1 MRRTAVALVIV
12 LATIPLVGTAQGR
25 SSYAGRPLVEA
36 LAELQEQGLQL
47 VFSTAVVRTSMMVN
61 REPTGDDPRNILDQ
75 LLEPHGLRAEDGP
88 GGTVLI
94 LVATPDESV
103 IATGRIVGM
112 VTVGGNRVTVADLVV
127 AVEGTELRA
136 TSFADGRFTIDDVPE
151 GLYTVT
157 ATSPAFTTQSIDEVV
172 VRPGRAARLRF
183 DLVPVSVFLN
193 EVIVTPSHFR
203 LLEQQPESRQFLSRD
218 EVRQMPHAADDL
230 YRAVKRL
237 PGAAGGDFS
246 AKINVRG
253 GEQDEL
259 LVVLDGL
266 ELYEPFHLKDFQNV
280 FSIIDSEAVGGVD
293 FLTGGFP
300 VEYGDRMSGVM
311 DISIATPTGPTTTAI
326 ELSTINGRFLSQ
338 GSFKQNRGQW
348 FVSARAWY
356 PDAIAGSRSDQANE
370 VLTDYYD
377 VLAKIQHRVGRRSI
391 LSANL
396 LVAYDDLGYREAD
409 EEEVQEVTAEY
420 GSYSAW
426 LNLRSEWTE
435 ALFSQTVLSAGR
447 LRRHRTGMVDDV
459 VEGMLEVDDR
469 RSFQFVGLGQ
479 DWSYEL
485 SDRNFLKWGF
495 DAIYQEAIYDYE
507 SVSTLEDANVPP
519 GSGPPLTIIN
529 THLDPE
535 GPSFAVYAADRIRI
549 IDELVLELGLRWD
562 RQHWIGDNQLSPR
575 INLVYAFSPRTVAR
589 AAWGRFHQSQR
600 LNELQVEDGV
610 DEFFPAQ
617 LAKHWMVSLE
627 HSFKPGLAS
636 RFEIFRKDLTNL
648 RPRYENLFNP
658 IQLFPES
665 SSDRIRVAPDRG
677 LVRGFEIVLKGSTS
691 PSLSWWAS
699 YVLARAEDLADGVW
713 ERRSWDQ
720 RHALT
725 AGLNLSLPHNWSL
738 SFAGLYHA
746 GWPTTDLYGE
756 VVIDEDGEQDIETS
770 LGPRNASSYPA
781 YARFDLRVGKLFP
794 TNLGEF
800 KVFLEIINLTN
811 RKNICCTED
820 FEFEIEDDLTVT
832 VIPEYR
838 SWAPFIPTLGFGWR
852 F

>member
-1 MRRTAVALVIV
+1 MRRLASALVFI
-12 LATIPLVGTAQGR
+12 LAIAPVAGIAQDS
-25 SSYAGRPLVEA
+25 SSYADRPLAEV
-36 LAELQEQGLQL
+36 LADLQDRGLQL
-47 VFSTAVVRTSMMVN
+47 VFSTAVVTPSMVVE
-61 REPTGDDPRNILDQ
+61 REPRGEDPRSILDQ

-88 GGTVLI
+88 GGTILI
-94 LVATPDESV
+94 LVATAGDTVP
-103 IATGRIVGM
+103 ATGRIAGM
-112 VTVGGNRVTVADLVV
+112 VTVGGSRAEVADLVV

-136 TSFADGRFTIDDVPE
+136 TSLVNGRFEIDDVPD
-151 GLYTVT
+151 GVYTIT
-157 ATSPAFTTQSIDEVV
+157 ATSSAYMTQSIDDVSV
-172 VRPGRAARLRF
+172 KPGRAARVRF

-203 LLEQQPESRQFLSRD
+203 LLDQQPESRQFLSRD

-237 PGAAGGDFS
+237 PGSAGGDFT

-311 DISIATPTGPTTTAI
+311 DISIVTPTGPTATAI

-338 GSFKQNRGQW
+338 GTFNQNRGQW

-356 PDAIAGSRSDQANE
+356 PDAIAGSRGDQANE

-377 VLAKIQHRVGRRSI
+377 VLAKIQHRVGRRSV

-426 LNLRSEWTE
+426 LNLRSEWSE

-447 LRRHRTGMVDDV
+447 LKRHRTGMVDDI

-469 RSFQFVGLGQ
+469 RSFQFLGLGQ

-485 SDRNFLKWGF
+485 SDRNVLKWGF
-495 DAIYQEAIYDYE
+495 DVIYQEAIYDYE
-507 SVSTLEDANVPP
+507 SVSTLEDVTAPP

-535 GPSFAVYAADRIRI
+535 DPSFAVYAADRIRI
-549 IDELVLELGLRWD
+549 IEPLVLELGLRWD
-562 RQHWIGDNQLSPR
+562 RQNWIGDNQLSPR
-575 INLVYAFSPRTVAR
+575 INLVYTFTPRTVAR

-600 LNELQVEDGV
+600 LNELQVEDGI

-636 RFEIFRKDLTNL
+636 RFEIFRKDLSNL

-665 SSDRIRVAPDRG
+665 SSDRILVAPDRG

-699 YVLARAEDLADGVW
+699 YVLARAEDLIDGVW

-725 AGLNLSLPHNWSL
+725 AGLNLNLPHNWSL

-746 GWPTTDLYGE
+746 GWPTTELYGE
-756 VVIDEDGEQDIETS
+756 VIIDEDGEHDVETS
-770 LGPRNASSYPA
+770 RGPRNASSYPA
-781 YARFDLRVGKLFP
+781 YARFDLRVSKLFP
-794 TNLGEF
+794 TDLGEL
-800 KVFLEIINLTN
+800 KIYLEIINLTN

-820 FEFEIEDDLTVT
+820 FEFEIEDDLSVT

-838 SWAPFIPTLGFGWR
+838 SWAPFIPTLGLGWR

>member
-1 MRRTAVALVIV
+1 MWRNTLILVVV
-12 LATIPLVGTAQGR
+12 LALALPTASAQDRGPF
-25 SSYAGRPLVEA
+25 AGHT
-36 LAELQEQGLQL
+36 LADVLAQLQAEGLQI
-47 VFSTAVVRTSMMVN
+47 VFSTAVVQSSMVVQ
-61 REPTGDDPRNILDQ
+61 REPRGDDPRDLLDQ

-88 GGTVLI
+88 GGTILI
-94 LVATPDESV
+94 LIATPDDVVPTNGS
-103 IATGRIVGM
+103 IVGL
-112 VTVGGNRVTVADLVV
+112 VTVAGNLVDVADLVI
-127 AVEGTELRA
+127 AVEGNRLRA
-136 TSFADGRFTIDDVPE
+136 TEFSNGRFTIDDVPE

-157 ATSPAFTTQSIDEVV
+157 ARSTGYTTQSIDDVS

-237 PGAAGGDFS
+237 PGSAGGDFT

-266 ELYEPFHLKDFQNV
+266 ELYEPFHLKDFQSV

-326 ELSTINGRFLSQ
+326 ELSTINGRLLTQ
-338 GSFKQNRGQW
+338 GSFNQDRGQW

-356 PDAIAGSRSDQANE
+356 PDAIAGRRSDRPNE

-377 VLAKIQHRVGRRSI
+377 LLAKVQHRVGRRSL

-396 LVAYDDLGYREAD
+396 LIAYDDLGYREAD
-409 EEEVQEVTAEY
+409 EEEVQKVTAEY
-420 GSYSAW
+420 GSYSTW
-426 LNLRSEWTE
+426 LNLRAEWSED
-435 ALFSQTVLSAGR
+435 LYSQTVLSAGR
-447 LRRHRTGMVDDV
+447 LKRHRTGMVDDV
-459 VEGMLEVDDR
+459 FEGMLEVDDR
-469 RSFQFVGLGQ
+469 RSFQFLGLGQ
-479 DWSYEL
+479 DWNYEL
-485 SDRNFLKWGF
+485 SSRNVLKWGF
-495 DAIYQEAIYDYE
+495 DVIYQEAIYDYV
-507 SVSTLEDANVPP
+507 SVSTLEDVSAPP

-529 THLDPE
+529 THLEPE

-549 IDELVLELGLRWD
+549 IDPLVLELGLRWD
-562 RQHWIGDNQLSPR
+562 RQNWIGDNQLSPR
-575 INLVYAFSPRTVAR
+575 VNLVYTLSPRTVAR

-610 DEFFPAQ
+610 DQFFPAQ

-636 RFEIFRKDLTNL
+636 RFEIFRKDLFDL

-677 LVRGFEIVLKGSTS
+677 LVRGVEIVLKGSPG

-699 YVLARAEDLADGVW
+699 YVLARAEDLIDGVW

-725 AGLNLSLPHNWSL
+725 AGLNLTLPRDWNISI
-738 SFAGLYHA
+738 AGLYHS
-746 GWPTTDLYGE
+746 GWPTTELLAE
-756 VVIDEDGEQDIETS
+756 VVNDEDDEPEVETS
-770 LGPRNASSYPA
+770 IGPRNALSYPA
-781 YARFDLRVGKLFP
+781 YARFDLRVSRLFP
-794 TNLGEF
+794 TRHGEF
-800 KVFLEIINLTN
+800 KAYLEIINLTN
-811 RKNICCTED
+811 RENICCTED
-820 FEFEIEDDLTVT
+820 FEFEIEDDLSVT

-838 SWAPFIPTLGFGWR
+838 NWAPFIPTLGIGWR